1 MEEGE
6 RVLCSACLLQS
17 PSCPLPTP
25 APGVYRASLPA
36 QLRQGSLASMCRLEG
51 LSRPSVLLTAQCF
64 PASSPQCRET
74 WWLWGNA
81 RIWGGSAGQR
91 DRCSWCTR
99 HRSWERQAP
108 AMGSHKQPWLGNC
121 VGAQTQTGPAS
132 VSAGPPVASA
142 PLKGWLVPRRLE
154 PSLTDP
160 QASGLPS
167 PLAIL
172 FPVT

>member
-1 MEEGE
+1 MLSLSAPEP
-6 RVLCSACLLQS
+6 LLPPSHPCSRSLQS
-17 PSCPLPTP
+17 QPPSSAPAGQPGLHVQAGGAVQTLCAPHCPMLP
-25 APGVYRASLPA
+25 SLQPTVQGDVVA
-36 QLRQGSLASMCRLEG
+36 VGQCQDLGRQCWAERQ
-51 LSRPSVLLTAQCF
+51 VLLVHQ
-64 PASSPQCRET
+64 
-74 WWLWGNA
+74 
-81 RIWGGSAGQR
+81 
-91 DRCSWCTR
+91 